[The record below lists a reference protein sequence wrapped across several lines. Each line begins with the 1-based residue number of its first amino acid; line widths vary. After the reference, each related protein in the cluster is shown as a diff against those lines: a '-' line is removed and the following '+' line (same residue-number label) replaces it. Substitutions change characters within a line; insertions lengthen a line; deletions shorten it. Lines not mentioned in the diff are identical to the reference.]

1 MVLGSMWYILFS
13 VVGAASAIPT
23 DMREAA
29 QMLGLRGWLLWK
41 RLYLPGVFPGIV
53 TGAIT
58 ASGGAWN
65 ASIVAEVVSWGD
77 KTLVATGLGSFIS
90 QATAQGKSAQ
100 IALGVGVMSLYV
112 ILVNR
117 LFWHRLYE
125 LSVRRVRLD

>member
-1 MVLGSMWYILFS
+1 
-13 VVGAASAIPT
+13 
-23 DMREAA
+23 
-29 QMLGLRGWLLWK
+29 MLGLRGWLLWK